1 MSTPFSCWHCF
12 PIVLFWLLY
21 LSFEPLNVS
30 SFTDMTETHHFLF
43 KSGMKKWFLTR
54 WYQQCLAFYKIWKK
68 TRPAPRSS
76 QPASDRAKSFQI
88 ESMRPC
94 RHEITSS
101 LWSSALHI
109 YQLLPFKR
117 FLWKGKKKKRLLMIL
132 SALVFGLGTNTV
144 SLAIKHSQ
152 FPFSSS
158 TGGGTWQTTR
168 EDKMRSNTFQQ
179 N

>member
-1 MSTPFSCWHCF
+1 
-12 PIVLFWLLY
+12 
-21 LSFEPLNVS
+21 
-30 SFTDMTETHHFLF
+30 
-43 KSGMKKWFLTR
+43 
-54 WYQQCLAFYKIWKK
+54 
-68 TRPAPRSS
+68 
-76 QPASDRAKSFQI
+76 
-88 ESMRPC
+88 
-94 RHEITSS
+94 
-101 LWSSALHI
+101 
-109 YQLLPFKR
+109 
-117 FLWKGKKKKRLLMIL
+117 MIL